1 MASAVQNAVAAILA
15 ENPNA
20 TNEEVAEVVRGMVPG
35 AKTSAASVSSIKSR
49 MKANGVDPLDME
61 GGGGS
66 APLTVPSLPPFD
78 RYGEPDPNES
88 VEDASERISKRYR
101 AMARMADRVVDGY
114 FEDTVSVPALIIS
127 GPPGLGKSYTV
138 TEALKKL
145 DDERTE
151 DDNPVYDVIS
161 GAITAVGLYIALW
174 NLRDGGILILDDC
187 DDAFRDETAL
197 NLLKAVLDS
206 TPVRRVSW
214 RKRASWLDELG
225 IDDSFDFRGSVIF
238 LTNVDF
244 EAAVASGRRDG
255 KHFEALMDRSMYLC
269 LTLRSRRD
277 FIIRIRQVSEG
288 SDGMLQG
295 DPTLGLDEEQAT
307 EVLDFVE
314 EHQTRFYNLSLRLVR
329 QVAQCYLADPE
340 EWQDDVE
347 ATKMRTM

>member
-1 MASAVQNAVAAILA
+1 MASEVQNAVAAVLA

-20 TNEEVAEVVRGMVPG
+20 TNEEVAEVVRSMIPG

-49 MKANGVDPLDME
+49 LKSNGFDPLDPEME
-61 GGGGS
+61 
-66 APLTVPSLPPFD
+66 APSQLAIPSMPAFD
-78 RYGEPDPNES
+78 KYGEHDPNES
-88 VEDASERISKRYR
+88 IEDANDRINRRYK
-101 AMARMADRVVDGY
+101 AMERMADRVVSGY
-114 FEDTVSVPALIIS
+114 LNEDAVTVPSLIIS
-127 GPPGLGKSYTV
+127 GPPGLGKSFTV
-138 TEALKKL
+138 TEALKQL
-145 DDERTE
+145 DGHMTE
-151 DDNPVYDVIS
+151 DENPVFDVIS

-174 NLRDGGILILDDC
+174 NLREGGVLVLDDC

-206 TPVRRVSW
+206 SPVRRVSW

-225 IDDSFDFRGSVIF
+225 IDNSFDFKGSVIF

-277 FIIRIRQVSEG
+277 FILRIRQVSEG
-288 SDGMLQG
+288 IDGMLQG
-295 DPTLGLDEEQAT
+295 DPSLALTEEQAA
-307 EVLDFVE
+307 EVLDYVE
-314 EHQTRFYNLSLRLVR
+314 EHQTRFYTLSLRLVR

-340 EWQDDVE
+340 QWQDDVE
-347 ATKMRTM
+347 ATKMRTL